1 MAIYVKECAYCKFK
15 IPRDAE
21 VCGHCGA
28 TFETIISERHWSI
41 RLLFGLWGLVRGVF
55 LFSIAALIAAY
66 FFTESENIGTWAVIG
81 GLLGAVVG
89 FSDEVSKSKEKR
101 EEICTR
107 P

>member
-1 MAIYVKECAYCKFK
+1 MGIHVKKCGYCKFN

-28 TFETIISERHWSI
+28 TFETIISERHWSV
-41 RLLFGLWGLVRGVF
+41 RFLFGLWGLLRGLV

-66 FFTESENIGTWAVIG
+66 FFTEPDNIGIWTIVG

-89 FSDEVSKSKEKR
+89 FSDEMVKSKEKK